1 MRKIK
6 EMIFLDVTELSLTER
21 FKPIEEK
28 RKKGIIRKFKI
39 PDGNQTDDFI
49 CTGWISRA

>member
-6 EMIFLDVTELSLTER
+6 EMIFLDVTELSLMER

-28 RKKGIIRKFKI
+28 REYKKVQN
-39 PDGNQTDDFI
+39 P
-49 CTGWISRA
+49 